1 MTGADIANSVS
12 AIFGFAG
19 DVITTVSSNPLML
32 MFACSGVVGIAIGV
46 VRKLI
51 GRY

>member
-1 MTGADIANSVS
+1 MAEAMTTAVSTIFTNAGTVLSTIA
-12 AIFGFAG
+12 G
-19 DVITTVSSNPLML
+19 NPLL
-32 MFACSGVVGIAIGV
+32 MVFACSGVVGIAIGV